1 MDSPTQTS
9 EVEPQVGEKRLKSV
23 VWQHFIKIKVGEFDK
38 AKHIYCKELLGG
50 ESKNR
55 TRQLHDHQ
63 KDSQNEAF

>member
-1 MDSPTQTS
+1 M
-9 EVEPQVGEKRLKSV
+9 

-55 TRQLHDHQ
+55 TRQLHDRQ